1 MFVKINEHYSE
12 SLPRSYYIACPPSDM
27 QTINDTRIRFE
38 LNEIVFIEST
48 QFNSSFSSTA
58 GGVINDYVYE
68 NYPSTR
74 NAMNYIFTHPEVP
87 NGTYSWG
94 YYSRSSIGGPFC
106 HTHDSMWSPYLV
118 VWGDHIGHVVHEL
131 GHALGLKHTYPFL
144 QQGEITDITDF
155 DFLDDVFG
163 LCPEPSMMNASD
175 PCFDNCGSSNE
186 PCPCTPNVDEI
197 CLFEFECFLIHEV
210 EPYPFMGAAGKTR
223 YISAKQTGRMHR
235 DLSLYDNEFAIG
247 NRRMHENVK
256 EITPSSVPYEITSN
270 ETWDFKIKMYQ
281 NIIIKSGNVLTITCE
296 VMMPN
301 EGKIIVEPGAK
312 LIIDGG
318 KVTNFYYLPDDK
330 IDLWQGIEVWG
341 NPQLQQ
347 NNSNQGVVEVI
358 NDGTIEFAKNGIR
371 TIRRNNSG
379 GLDWSKTGGIV
390 RVNGGVFK
398 DCRRG
403 IEFMSYQNIGPNGN
417 ELMNKSFISNATF
430 VTTDDK
436 LSVPYA
442 GISLHDITGVRIR
455 NTVFENLQSDIETID
470 IAERGNGII
479 SIDANYRAISSYSFS
494 TGEPIAG
501 TGNEFKNLFYGV
513 LAYGGSGRSDLI
525 INDNTF
531 EECIY
536 GVGLMGSNYGVIG
549 RNTFELPSFNNNTSL
564 GFGVFT
570 DAAYGF
576 NIEGNNFLNSSLSA
590 LNHHATNVRNSST
603 NTSSGKVYRNT
614 VNNVYIG
621 TQTIGD
627 NEALKVDCNTYNK
640 GKFSSVD
647 VHHANGDLSDQGN
660 CLTIPVNNMFDGPCN
675 NNTLAQ
681 IFKNPVATDF
691 LYNHQ
696 INTLNL
702 SCHNIGV
709 NAELCNDSDPNQ
721 CPDELANDV
730 LVVKPVRIVN
740 WKSKLN
746 TTKEELGN
754 VRDVLASGDTE
765 ELITSIENDG
775 SGDTKDALLAAS
787 PYLSDRV
794 LLAYLTKSPAPPPG
808 HIKQVLLAN
817 SPLTDTVMAIVNNL
831 SLPNGIRNQINSA
844 QDGISERRTTEG
856 TVSVLNTNRLIYV
869 DAIVQEYLDT
879 NWIDSAAIFLE
890 QEGSLEALC
899 ALVPIEVR
907 RGDTTRAN
915 TLIDTLRSVA
925 NDMEDNNPTCRMACE
940 LNEFCDFQQAV
951 FRIALREGGYFSIS
965 PEERTT
971 LEFMANSDARI
982 AVNAKAILHFLD
994 ETLPEYEGEELVF
1007 PKSMESNEEVEELV
1021 NSSDNDLFTI
1031 HPNPSSGAVVFTV
1044 DREEINGLEII
1055 ITDLQGKVMKII
1067 NVNGHE
1073 VNDNLGAISDGVYL
1087 VHLVENGK
1095 IQSTKKLIYA
1105 K

>member
-1 MFVKINEHYSE
+1 M
-12 SLPRSYYIACPPSDM
+12 
-27 QTINDTRIRFE
+27 
-38 LNEIVFIEST
+38 
-48 QFNSSFSSTA
+48 
-58 GGVINDYVYE
+58 
-68 NYPSTR
+68 
-74 NAMNYIFTHPEVP
+74 
-87 NGTYSWG
+87 
-94 YYSRSSIGGPFC
+94 
-106 HTHDSMWSPYLV
+106 
-118 VWGDHIGHVVHEL
+118 GD
-131 GHALGLKHTYPFL
+131 
-144 QQGEITDITDF
+144 
-155 DFLDDVFG
+155 
-163 LCPEPSMMNASD
+163 
-175 PCFDNCGSSNE
+175 
-186 PCPCTPNVDEI
+186 
-197 CLFEFECFLIHEV
+197 
-210 EPYPFMGAAGKTR
+210 AGKTR

-235 DLSLYDNEFAIG
+235 DLSLYDNEFAIS

-312 LIIDGG
+312 LVIDGG

-358 NDGTIEFAKNGIR
+358 NDGTIEFAENGIR

-390 RVNGGVFK
+390 RVNGGIFK

-417 ELMNKSFISNATF
+417 ELMNNSFISNATF

-442 GISLHDITGVRIR
+442 GISLNDVTGVRIR

-549 RNTFELPSFNNNTSL
+549 RNTIEVPSFNNNTSL

-603 NTSSGKVYRNT
+603 NTSSGKVYRNSIDN
-614 VNNVYIG
+614 VNIG
-621 TQTIGD
+621 TQTRGT
-627 NEALKVDCNTYNK
+627 NTALKVDCNTYNK

-647 VHHANGDLSDQGN
+647 VHHANGVLADQGD
-660 CLTIPVNNMFDGPCN
+660 CDFTFGIPTNNMFDGPCN
-675 NNTLAQ
+675 NSTLAQ

-691 LYNHQ
+691 LYSHQ
-696 INTLNL
+696 ENTLTT
-702 SCHNIGV
+702 SCHNLGTDADECTNV
-709 NAELCNDSDPNQ
+709 DENE
-721 CPDELANDV
+721 CPDELANDI
-730 LVVKPVRIVN
+730 LVDKPIRIIN

-746 TTKEELGN
+746 VAKENLED
-754 VRDVLASGDTE
+754 VREIIASGDTE
-765 ELITSIENDG
+765 ELIESIEND
-775 SGDTKDALLAAS
+775 SPGDTKDALLAAS

-794 LLAYLTKSPAPPPG
+794 LIAYLKQNPTPPAG
-808 HIKQVLLAN
+808 HINQVLQAN
-817 SPLTDTVMAIVNNL
+817 SPLSDTVMAIVNML
-831 SLPNGIRNQINSA
+831 SLPNGVQNQINNI
-844 QDGISERRTTEG
+844 QEGVSERRLLEG
-856 TVSVLNTNRLIYV
+856 SESVLNTNRLIAV

-879 NWIDSAAIFLE
+879 NWIDSAALFLR

-907 RGDTTRAN
+907 RGDTIRAGEI
-915 TLIDTLRSVA
+915 IDTLRQVA
-925 NDMEDNNPTCRMACE
+925 DEIEESEPGCRVACE
-940 LNEFCDFQQAV
+940 LDEFCDFQQV
-951 FRIALREGGYFSIS
+951 VYRIALREGGYFSMTS
-965 PEERTT
+965 EERTL
-971 LEFMANSDARI
+971 LETMADSDVRI
-982 AVNAKAILHFLD
+982 AINARAILHFID
-994 ETLPEYEGEELVF
+994 ETLPEYEGEDIIF
-1007 PKSMESNEEVEELV
+1007 PKSMSTNEEVDELIS
-1021 NSSDNDLFTI
+1021 NSKNDLFTI
-1031 HPNPSSGAVVFTV
+1031 HPNPTSGNTVFTIDLDESDS
-1044 DREEINGLEII
+1044 DRIDGLGII
-1055 ITDLQGKVMKII
+1055 ITDLSGRVVKTMDVDAKEMEQ
-1067 NVNGHE
+1067 NLEFSVN
-1073 VNDNLGAISDGVYL
+1073 GVYL

-1095 IQSTKKLIYA
+1095 IQATKKLIYA